1 MINVLKQI
9 MFFCCSFMFIFIAIF
24 GSFNLIA
31 LANTDKQNDQLIEK
45 ISRDFTKKFCN
56 GIGFGLSKESAMNF
70 ADKENSLTFQKRNGF
85 DDLNKKLLSIKIA
98 YLVIDT
104 CGYPLDL
111 KGENGVHEF
120 EKVFNE
126 GENIKILSLLKNW
139 FKL

>member
-1 MINVLKQI
+1 MINTLKQI

-70 ADKENSLTFQKRNGF
+70 ADKENSLTFQKRNGVNE
-85 DDLNKKLLSIKIA
+85 LNKKLLANKIA
-98 YLVIDT
+98 YSVIDT
-104 CGYPLDL
+104 CGYPLGL
-111 KGENGVHEF
+111 KGEDGVLEF
-120 EKVFNE
+120 EKEYN
-126 GENIKILSLLKNW
+126 SMKNSN
-139 FKL
+139 